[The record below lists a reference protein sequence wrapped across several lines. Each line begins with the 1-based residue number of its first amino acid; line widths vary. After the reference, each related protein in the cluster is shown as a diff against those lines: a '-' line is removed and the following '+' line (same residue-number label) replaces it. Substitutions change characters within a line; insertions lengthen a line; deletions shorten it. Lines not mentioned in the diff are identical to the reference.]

1 MFITVLHGEHK
12 ADIFN
17 IHCKV
22 QILLDGIKH
31 RCGCEDEEEIDL
43 ADESGQVKNLLQN
56 KHRSAIELLE
66 ERETYV
72 LLGITINSE
81 RPSEAGFIPLLKDEI
96 IINSRFLAKLA
107 AWQEQKKPSPRM
119 KSKRAHRRSNLDIP
133 AAVGL
138 RNHSPHGS
146 RTRTPI
152 GSPKSSRKN

>member
-17 IHCKV
+17 IHCQV
-22 QILLDGIKH
+22 QILLDGIKR

-56 KHRSAIELLE
+56 KHHSAAELLG

-72 LLGITINSE
+72 LLGIATNNE

-107 AWQEQKKPSPRM
+107 TWQEQKKPSPRM
-119 KSKRAHRRSNLDIP
+119 KSRRAHKKSTLDIP
-133 AAVGL
+133 AAGGL

-146 RTRTPI
+146 RTRTPL
-152 GSPKSSRKN
+152 GSPKQSRKF

>member
-72 LLGITINSE
+72 LLGITIT
-81 RPSEAGFIPLLKDEI
+81 
-96 IINSRFLAKLA
+96 KLA